1 MKLGRWTKLER
12 MLWPKEKPKRT
23 TEENLAIHDKIVAAR
38 KAAAERKANIV
49 IKDLTGEKY
58 E

>member
-1 MKLGRWTKLER
+1 MKQEWQWMKMFKRQ
-12 MLWPKEKPKRT
+12 PKKT

-38 KAAAERKANIV
+38 KAAAENKADIV
-49 IKDLTGEKY
+49 IKDLTGEKN